1 MIENLESRVF
11 YVKFNGTFIIN
22 MGIYKMSFLRLSIL
36 SLLLCVGNVYAQD
49 NSANNEV
56 EEITVTGSKIKGA
69 KITGAL
75 PVTIISS
82 DDIEGL
88 SIESGEELME
98 SIAENGGNNFNQ
110 SDFNGGYNANR
121 GDMGALNLRNIG
133 TGNTLTLLNGRRIVQ
148 APSYATEFI
157 GGSYI
162 PVQSVNSNVIPIY
175 GTDRIEILRDGASA
189 IYGADAVAGVVN
201 TVLKDNYEGLA
212 VRLRQNSYD
221 NFDAKDEKLSI
232 QFGKNFSNGSNV
244 SVYFDHYDRER
255 IRGIEDPKW
264 SDGDFR
270 RLFPADDSDIGQ
282 FNDTTWRNISS
293 SSQWAQFYESDG
305 SNIFAMYMPDDSKCT
320 ADDPTNQYTIPG
332 QDNMCLVDSSTTR
345 DGQKV
350 SYGQYMDKRGS
361 LKRSNLLVFFNTTL
375 DNGIDAY
382 TEIGYYTSKV
392 NRVLYPGTFLGSGSS
407 TKKGGATQ
415 PFYIPATN
423 YWVQQLQRADGSS
436 FVDKETVTHLWSR
449 YFRFQESRGYDSKR
463 ETFRLLQG
471 FSGSFDSGWD
481 WDSAVVWSKATS
493 DMDNF
498 GRVSMTAVENAVALT
513 TPDAFNPFCAG
524 LNCNDDGI
532 YVTIFRDN
540 QSDLFMWDFKM
551 TNPSIF
557 STRAGDAGMLVGT
570 EIRKESMSDLR
581 DPRINGTIKWTTP
594 DGRTF
599 PYVSDIANSSPSPN
613 SFGSRMVTSMFAE
626 MQIPLAENADAQ
638 IAIRGEDFDDIGK
651 TVVGKFALGWQI
663 NDKVKFRA
671 STQTSFRAPN
681 LITINEGFIVRSN
694 TLSDALLEAGYG
706 SEIDGYSI
714 QRAAQGNQ
722 DLESEEAT
730 NYSIGFV
737 FEPIDNM
744 IITVDK
750 WSIKTEDTIGLF
762 GEANHML
769 LDTLIR
775 KQGGVSE
782 CTGNPKVIRVAAQG
796 EDDDDGN
803 PMTWDSGLCPAGRVQ
818 TVLDTYINL
827 DDRNMEG
834 TDIAIQYSA
843 DTKIGRFSVKLV
855 NVHYDEFYQEAS
867 GVSLQLIEASAP
879 GGLLDGLPAPRGFDN
894 LLGINGKPEDKSSVN
909 MSWKHG
915 PYEVFLSGTRIGEF
929 FETAV
934 NDNAKRSGIYACS
947 GTTSYDGTGCGDLW
961 LLDSMTTWNLTLG
974 YKFKNGY
981 RIRGQVR
988 NIGDERAP
996 LADEY
1001 TWGAWSDTHSDYGR
1015 SFSVELYKKFN

>member
-1 MIENLESRVF
+1 MNRINK
-11 YVKFNGTFIIN
+11 KFVALMALILFSAQ
-22 MGIYKMSFLRLSIL
+22 GIL
-36 SLLLCVGNVYAQD
+36 AQED
-49 NSANNEV
+49 ASQQVEV
-56 EEITVTGSKIKGA
+56 EEIIVTGSQIKGA

-75 PVTIISS
+75 PVTVISS
-82 DDIEGL
+82 EDIEGL

-133 TGNTLTLLNGRRIVQ
+133 TGNTLTLLNGRRIVN
-148 APSYATEFI
+148 APGYATEFV

-201 TVLKDNYEGLA
+201 TVLKDNYEGLT

-221 NFDAKDEKLSI
+221 NFEAKDEKLSI
-232 QFGKNFSNGSNV
+232 QFGKNFSDGSNV
-244 SVYFDHYDRER
+244 SVYLDHYDRER

-270 RLFPADDSDIGQ
+270 RFLPTGDSPIGQ

-305 SNIFAMYMPDDSKCT
+305 GNIFAMYMPDDSKCT
-320 ADDPTNQYTIPG
+320 ADDPSNQYTIPG

-345 DGQKV
+345 DGQKA
-350 SYGQYMDKRGS
+350 SYGQWMDKRGS
-361 LKRSNLLVFFNTTL
+361 LKRSNLLIFFNTTL
-375 DNGIDAY
+375 DNGVDAY

-449 YFRFQESRGYDSKR
+449 YFRFQQSRGYDSKR

-471 FSGSFDSGWD
+471 FSGSFENGWD
-481 WDSAVVWSKATS
+481 WDTAVVWSKATS

-498 GRVSMTAVENAVALT
+498 GRVSMTKAEEAVALT

-524 LNCNDDGI
+524 LNCNDDGL

-540 QSDLFMWDFKM
+540 ESDLFMFDFKVS
-551 TNPSIF
+551 NPSVF
-557 STRAGDAGMLVGT
+557 STRAGDAGMLLGGEVRREG
-570 EIRKESMSDLR
+570 MSDLR
-581 DPRINGTIKWTTP
+581 DPRINGTIKWTSP

-613 SFGSRMVTSMFAE
+613 TFGSRVVTSLFAE
-626 MQIPLAENADAQ
+626 MQIPLAENADVQ
-638 IAIRGEDFDDIGK
+638 IAIRSENFDDIGN

-663 NDKVKFRA
+663 KDKVKFRA

-694 TLSDALLEAGYG
+694 TLSDPLLESGYG
-706 SEIDGYSI
+706 SEIDAYSV

-730 NYSIGFV
+730 NYSIGLV
-737 FEPIDNM
+737 IEPIDNM
-744 IITVDK
+744 IITVDR
-750 WSIKTEDTIGLF
+750 WSIKTSDTVGLF

-775 KQGGVSE
+775 KQGGSSE
-782 CTGNPKVIRVAAQG
+782 CTGNPLVIRAAAQG

-803 PMTWDSGLCPAGRVQ
+803 PMAWDSGLCPAGRVQ
-818 TVLDTYINL
+818 TVLDTYINM

-843 DTKIGRFSVKLV
+843 DTKIGRFSVKWV

-867 GVSLQLIEASAP
+867 GVSLQLIEAAVP
-879 GGLLDGLPAPRGFDN
+879 GGLLEGLSAPRGFDN
-894 LLGINGKPEDKSSVN
+894 LLGINGKPEDKTSIN
-909 MSWKHG
+909 LSWKKG
-915 PYEVFLSGTRIGEF
+915 PFEVFLSGTTIGSF
-929 FETAV
+929 YETAV
-934 NDNAKRSGIYACS
+934 TDNARIGGSKTPYLCNPT
-947 GTTSYDGTGCGDLW
+947 GTYTEYTGPECGDQW
-961 LLDSMTTWNLTLG
+961 LLEAMTTWNLTLG
-974 YKFKNGY
+974 YKFKSGY

-988 NIGDERAP
+988 NIRDERAP

-1015 SFSVELYKKFN
+1015 SYSFELYKKFN